1 MDSVKYNR
9 RLEELKSNKKKKAV
23 FNTFTISVDSHNL
36 KETKNL
42 KLPWE
47 TKDALSFVMSM
58 FQLARQITLII
69 IGIPLIFVGYRFIIY
84 NVALLAFMESMSY
97 IWTILFMFYSTT
109 ERQVAKGTNHVAIV
123 ITGIVVGLIFG
134 IMALLFRKFSYI
146 ITGVLFGLSISAF
159 IVGIYNSIYDRPLY
173 MEIVSPFTILVVF

>member
-69 IGIPLIFVGYRFIIY
+69 IGIPLIFVGYR
-84 NVALLAFMESMSY
+84 
-97 IWTILFMFYSTT
+97 
-109 ERQVAKGTNHVAIV
+109 
-123 ITGIVVGLIFG
+123 
-134 IMALLFRKFSYI
+134 
-146 ITGVLFGLSISAF
+146 
-159 IVGIYNSIYDRPLY
+159 
-173 MEIVSPFTILVVF
+173 

>member
-1 MDSVKYNR
+1 
-9 RLEELKSNKKKKAV
+9 
-23 FNTFTISVDSHNL
+23 
-36 KETKNL
+36 
-42 KLPWE
+42 
-47 TKDALSFVMSM
+47 
-58 FQLARQITLII
+58 
-69 IGIPLIFVGYRFIIY
+69 
-84 NVALLAFMESMSY
+84 
-97 IWTILFMFYSTT
+97 MFYSTT